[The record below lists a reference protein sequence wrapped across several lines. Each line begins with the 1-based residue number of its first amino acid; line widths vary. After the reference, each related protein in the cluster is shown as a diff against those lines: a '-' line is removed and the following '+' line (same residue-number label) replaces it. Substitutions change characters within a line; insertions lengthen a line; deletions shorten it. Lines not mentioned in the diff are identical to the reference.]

1 MTSVSHRSEVVYE
14 DADAVSF
21 GAYLKH
27 RKVERWTLE
36 GALHKPELWI
46 ALQSNSEISLRT
58 EHYIFDGTGLEWM
71 RKGLE
76 KFPSTIVSH

>member
-1 MTSVSHRSEVVYE
+1 M
-14 DADAVSF
+14 SF

-58 EHYIFDGTGLEWM
+58 EHYIFDGTGSDG
-71 RKGLE
+71 KGLE